1 MCHLRDLRRR
11 FPRQRLDHVSPAGYL
26 RQSLPLL
33 RDLPSGQRN
42 HDVSTLFGVATP
54 IYASSWPTFGEA
66 PVVIASSTSGSIP
79 SVSPAAIATL
89 YIVSMT
95 MILLDL
101 LRSRNTIIV
110 DGGLA
115 KNPLYL
121 GLLAGLLPGRT
132 ILRNQNAEGTAS
144 GAAAL
149 AWEGQGEGAGFSDP
163 CRPAPRLDMPGLG
176 DYHRRWQD
184 LVAGSAEAEG

>member
-11 FPRQRLDHVSPAGYL
+11 FPPPAPRSRLAGRYL

-33 RDLPSGQRN
+33 RDLPSGQHN

-54 IYASSWPTFGEA
+54 IYASSWLTFGEA

-115 KNPLYL
+115 KSPL
-121 GLLAGLLPGRT
+121 
-132 ILRNQNAEGTAS
+132 
-144 GAAAL
+144 
-149 AWEGQGEGAGFSDP
+149 
-163 CRPAPRLDMPGLG
+163 
-176 DYHRRWQD
+176 
-184 LVAGSAEAEG
+184 